1 MKNIYKIIFILI
13 LNICI
18 NDIYSKELSKLYVNK
33 FTYNDKSSENFEK
46 KFRNLLIDKL
56 IKNYSDKYSIMDE
69 DSVQSLKDKLN
80 KKKALGCS
88 EEDCIREISQS
99 VDADEIISGEVNLQ
113 EKGIIINIKNSLK
126 QKKDSFGL
134 NIKSIIVLEIS
145 ENQLDYYIQEIASKL
160 INPSYKIDTKNAPL
174 AENQLETPIVSTL
187 PDLSSIPIPKVLQIN
202 QNSSSLI
209 TVNNKDA
216 EMLANRGE
224 FLKAINILRDNLDI
238 INVVSNT
245 QEKKTLDSF
254 KKAIEDSIR
263 IYAEKE
269 YRKRIDFLLAYEKSN
284 SPLTEKALL
293 SSQGISAWEVL
304 EINYNK
310 DLRESEKT
318 TTTAKLINDK
328 ILSLKNTLKVIQAR
342 NLIDTAKAFSN
353 QKKYI
358 EAYNTYQSAI
368 QIVGNSDKSI
378 TQEINSLITELQNK
392 KREEISTKTNFKE
405 ATDMNHFSDLIIEYK
420 VLRLISGKNKD
431 LLDYCS
437 SKTKEIVIERAEF
450 QIQSAENKVKTANTS
465 KKYSD
470 INNIYSDLNKYLLE
484 EYKEWKYIELQEKN
498 SIYREKETNI
508 EQVIIKSYFEEL
520 ETFLVADNIEAGRQS
535 YDDIFFRKAVK
546 KLEQIEEFRKQ
557 TKSNYMQ
564 KELEKMSSIISNRM
578 YNFTSLQSFSYNKH
592 CLTTSCNKSFN
603 NFEVIYSTPINFMSQ
618 VFLIPNAEKNNIFYS
633 FYFSIASW
641 YYFYSEYNRDI
652 DKYNSIKN
660 DPFTLYAITN
670 LSYPYDR
677 YIFEQRS
684 QNLSDVRLDAR
695 SNGNATNLFAGLSI
709 LLYWVGLAD
718 LPSTGKYF
726 TPGPS
731 KSSSF
736 QFKVQPEIFQSRA
749 YPPNQFNM
757 TLQYTWEF

>member
-1 MKNIYKIIFILI
+1 MIKIYRIILVILI
-13 LNICI
+13 TITI
-18 NDIYSKELSKLYVNK
+18 TDIYSKELSKLYVNK
-33 FTYNDKSSENFEK
+33 FNYNEKSSEIFEK

-69 DSVQSLKDKLN
+69 DSVQSLKDKLS

-99 VDADEIISGEVNLQ
+99 VDADEIISGEVNLV
-113 EKGIIINIKNSLK
+113 EKSITINIKNSLK

-134 NIKSIIVLEIS
+134 NIKSIVVLEIS
-145 ENQLDYYIQEIASKL
+145 ENQLDYYINEIVNKL
-160 INPSYKIDTKNAPL
+160 MNPSYKIDSKNAPL
-174 AENQLETPIVSTL
+174 AENQLEAPTVSTL

-216 EMLANRGE
+216 EMLANKGE

-269 YRKRIDFLLAYEKSN
+269 YRKRIDLLLAYEKAN
-284 SPLTEKALL
+284 SPLTEKVLL
-293 SSQGISAWEVL
+293 SIHGISAWENL

-310 DLRESEKT
+310 DLKESEKT
-318 TTTAKLINDK
+318 ATTARLITEK
-328 ILSLKNTLKVIQAR
+328 IVLLKNNLKIIQAR
-342 NLIDTAKAFSN
+342 NLIETAKGYSN

-358 EAYNTYQSAI
+358 EAYNSYQNAL
-368 QIVGNSDKSI
+368 QIVSNSDASA
-378 TQEINSLITELQNK
+378 TQEINSLIGELQNK
-392 KREEISTKTNFKE
+392 KIDEISKKTNLKE
-405 ATDMNHFSDLIIEYK
+405 ATDINHFSLLITEYK
-420 VLRLISGKNKD
+420 ELRVISGKNKE

-437 SKTKEIVIERAEF
+437 NKTKEIVLERAEF

-465 KKYSD
+465 KKYNE
-470 INNIYSDLNKYLLE
+470 IKVIYREMNSYLLE
-484 EYKEWKYIELQEKN
+484 EYREWKYIELQEKI
-498 SIYREKETNI
+498 SIYKEKETNI
-508 EQVIIKSYFEEL
+508 EQVIMKSYFEEL

-535 YDDIFFRKAVK
+535 YNDIFFRKVVK
-546 KLEQIEEFRKQ
+546 KLEQIEEFRKE
-557 TKSNYMQ
+557 TKSNYML
-564 KELEKMSSIISNRM
+564 KEQEKMSSIISNRM

-592 CLTTSCNKSFN
+592 CLTNSCSKSFN
-603 NFEVIYSTPINFMSQ
+603 NLEVMYNAPINFMSQ
-618 VFLIPNAEKNNIFYS
+618 VLLIPNAEKSNIFYS
-633 FYFSIASW
+633 FYFSVASW
-641 YYFYSEYNRDI
+641 YYFYSEYNQNI

-660 DPFTLYAITN
+660 DPLTLYAVTR

-677 YIFEQRS
+677 YLFEQRS
-684 QNLSDVRLDAR
+684 QNLSDVRSDAR
-695 SNGNATNLFAGLSI
+695 TNGNATNLFAGLSI
-709 LLYWVGLAD
+709 LLYWVGIAE

-726 TPGPS
+726 TPGIS
-731 KSSSF
+731 KSSSL
-736 QFKVQPEIFQSRA
+736 QLKVQPEIFQSRA